1 MGTGFVMDSSK
12 TSFAEVPVLL
22 THRVSAGDKPALSQL
37 LQGLRQP
44 AQALS
49 HNREGKGQNQTLGKR
64 AGGGGGEKRKRTTN
78 LPSILSNVT
87 CEANKFYLCC
97 HLIRMRE
104 RNLKFGGKVQVMFL
118 LATCK
123 AKGIFRK

>member
-64 AGGGGGEKRKRTTN
+64 AGGGGGEKKKNNKPTVHFIKCYMRGKQILPLLSFNQDERKE
-78 LPSILSNVT
+78 SEIW
-87 CEANKFYLCC
+87 
-97 HLIRMRE
+97 
-104 RNLKFGGKVQVMFL
+104 G
-118 LATCK
+118 
-123 AKGIFRK
+123 

>member
-64 AGGGGGEKRKRTTN
+64 AGVGGGEKKKNNKPTVHFIKCYMRGKQILPLLSFNQDERKE
-78 LPSILSNVT
+78 SEI
-87 CEANKFYLCC
+87 
-97 HLIRMRE
+97 
-104 RNLKFGGKVQVMFL
+104 
-118 LATCK
+118 
-123 AKGIFRK
+123 

>member
-64 AGGGGGEKRKRTTN
+64 AGAGGGRKEKEQQTYRPFYQMLHARQTN
-78 LPSILSNVT
+78 FTFAVI
-87 CEANKFYLCC
+87 
-97 HLIRMRE
+97 
-104 RNLKFGGKVQVMFL
+104 
-118 LATCK
+118 
-123 AKGIFRK
+123 

>member
-12 TSFAEVPVLL
+12 TSFAEVPMLL

-49 HNREGKGQNQTLGKR
+49 HNSGGKGQNQPLGKR
-64 AGGGGGEKRKRTTN
+64 AGGRGRKEKEQQTYRPFYQMLHARQTN
-78 LPSILSNVT
+78 FTFAVI
-87 CEANKFYLCC
+87 
-97 HLIRMRE
+97 
-104 RNLKFGGKVQVMFL
+104 
-118 LATCK
+118 
-123 AKGIFRK
+123 